1 MGESGCSRV
10 DCAASRD
17 YYNYFSNGLASAT
30 VTHTRAMDKYLF
42 DIARKEIPAPDIN
55 APKTI
60 LNKSV
65 GPHRVFDA
73 VQFPL
78 AGFKESTFT

>member
-1 MGESGCSRV
+1 MG
-10 DCAASRD
+10 
-17 YYNYFSNGLASAT
+17 
-30 VTHTRAMDKYLF
+30 KYLF

-73 VQFPL
+73 AQFPL
-78 AGFKESTFT
+78 AGFKDIKDAVGVTINDTALAVVGDAGQSAYPVVVI